1 MKNKLTQAILRTLI
15 YSDIFDFPLRIS
27 EIHRYLIGFSCSEEE
42 LSKLLYTNN
51 ANATEYTRMGIN
63 QWQGYFYLG
72 DKKEMVAQRIK
83 KEKIAKDKLEKAKK
97 LTAILKIIP
106 WIKMVTVTG
115 RVAALNCEEKD
126 DIDLMIVTETNR
138 LWLSRACEWFLL
150 SLLGCRR
157 KPYQTENLKDKLCPN
172 LYISEEN
179 PEFPHQDLFT
189 ANELARVKVIW
200 ERNYTYQKLVETN
213 EWAYKFLPNW
223 WDFVS
228 KETEDKGQRT
238 DLENRRPKTE
248 AKRKSASRFLFSR
261 IRFSLSAFGLLEC
274 MACFLQLK
282 YMQKHQTTEVVKEGL
297 LMFHPRDMREK
308 VLGEFNHRLQKTD
321 L

>member
-51 ANATEYTRMGIN
+51 TNVTEYTRMGIN

-83 KEKIAKDKLEKAKK
+83 REKIAKDKLEKAKK

-172 LYISEEN
+172 MYLSEEN
-179 PEFPHQDLFT
+179 LELPHQDLFT

-200 ERNYTYQKLVETN
+200 ETNDTYQKLVEAN
-213 EWAYKFLPNW
+213 RWIYKFLPNW
-223 WDFVS
+223 KVRRQFSNS
-228 KETEDKGQRT
+228 KSQNPNLKQISKVFIWNLALGAWNFCFDY
-238 DLENRRPKTE
+238 LER
-248 AKRKSASRFLFSR
+248 
-261 IRFSLSAFGLLEC
+261 LSKLG
-274 MACFLQLK
+274 QLK
-282 YMQKHQTTEVVKEGL
+282 YMQKHQTTEVVKEDL
-297 LMFHPRDMREK
+297 LMFHPKDMRKK